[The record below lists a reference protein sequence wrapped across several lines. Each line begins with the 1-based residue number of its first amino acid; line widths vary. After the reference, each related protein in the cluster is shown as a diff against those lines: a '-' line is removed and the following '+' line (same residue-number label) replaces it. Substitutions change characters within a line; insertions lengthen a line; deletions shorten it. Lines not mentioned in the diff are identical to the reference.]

1 MPNKFSFDHKQ
12 FIVSML
18 QKGKKDILRQI
29 ENYKFLPK
37 FHIEKKN
44 NGEGLAQFC
53 VPTRRFK
60 QYSHCTGSFSCRREK
75 VSILV

>member
-29 ENYKFLPK
+29 EIISFCRNFT
-37 FHIEKKN
+37 FAIFEKKNN

-53 VPTRRFK
+53 VPTRRLK
-60 QYSHCTGSFSCRREK
+60 QYSHCTG
-75 VSILV
+75 